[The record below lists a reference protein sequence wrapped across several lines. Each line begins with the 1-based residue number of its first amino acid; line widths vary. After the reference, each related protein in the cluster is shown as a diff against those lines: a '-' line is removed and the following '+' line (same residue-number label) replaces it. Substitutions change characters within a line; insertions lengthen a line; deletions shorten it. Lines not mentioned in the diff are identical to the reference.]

1 MRYKKRAKKEIQRET
16 LFSSLLAILL
26 FWIGACLFLY
36 PTISNYLAERQQ
48 VSVIREYEKE
58 IDSDD
63 AVFLDEE

>member
-26 FWIGACLFLY
+26 FWIGVGLFLY

-48 VSVIREYEKE
+48 VSVSREYEKE
-58 IDSDD
+58 IDSYD